1 MPGMMGQPQGNVVVQ
16 QQPTLRGQMPAPAP
30 QAQAGGSATTAGV
43 QQAAQQQPA
52 MGGMPQQQPQ
62 VPPQLPGAPLMP
74 PPVQMPGQKPGGM
87 GMSQPGTDVGA
98 HPLMKVNSVLSLGAT
113 AAPTPPA
120 PPAPPPPQGWVG
132 PPISPDGQGPVTS
145 QVPPIDEQ
153 PPMFPQNPMQKANM
167 ASAMHTLKS
176 SGFMKKSFG
185 GMLGLFGLAGGAY
198 GAGAAGKGRRTRGAI
213 SGAVRG
219 AGTGLGATLGAVGGL
234 GLGAKFLES
243 GILRNHPNAE
253 ALAASGIGMGATG
266 LGGLLGYKATG
277 FMPHLMGL
285 EDDEEQQAL
294 DGYKYSSF
302 GVHTLDGPMVGTP
315 EPPNQPPVVT
325 TERESKKVNLAELFK
340 EAGFFKRAMP
350 GISPGAIFKQVGGM
364 FGRAANTGAMDDV
377 ARVSN
382 RFMQQGGKTLN
393 RADAL
398 ARMNRVKDYAAKRMA
413 RGAGG
418 ASPPGTG
425 LVPYSPPAGGMPPPM
440 PYTGGAGAASQAAS
454 TAAPA
459 AAPGMFGKAWNSVQN
474 MYNKIPQGV
483 RNPIGGYVTGSTMGT
498 GADAIAEQLG
508 YDTNFADYG
517 GMLGAGLRMPQV
529 TRAFGKGTALG
540 KARQFFTEG
549 AKGLSPTA
557 GKVQR
562 GLFHASYGVPIAGAV
577 GGMVADNYVNNKI
590 NDIATRA
597 GFTNGQE
604 GLDFMNNVNSGNLA
618 PVISHMWGRLSPEQK
633 MGIIGGGGLL
643 AAGALGGATGLT
655 GGMGTAGL
663 MGAGALG
670 LGMGTGLLQMP
681 PQLSNFLGHGGGAPA
696 QQGPTQV
703 AQAQQ
708 QMPQTSQYSPRNEY
722 AMQAHLA

>member
-16 QQPTLRGQMPAPAP
+16 QQPTLQGQMPAPAP
-30 QAQAGGSATTAGV
+30 QAQAGGAATTAGV

-74 PPVQMPGQKPGGM
+74 PPIQMPGQKPGGM
-87 GMSQPGTDVGA
+87 GMSQPGTDMGA
-98 HPLMKVNSVLSLGAT
+98 NPLMKANSVLSLGAT

-198 GAGAAGKGRRTRGAI
+198 GAGSAGKGRRTRGAI

-219 AGTGLGATLGAVGGL
+219 VGTGLGATLGAVGGL

-302 GVHTLDGPMVGTP
+302 GMHTLDGPMVGTP

-340 EAGFFKRAMP
+340 EAGFFKRAIP

-364 FGRAANTGAMDDV
+364 FGRAA
-377 ARVSN
+377 
-382 RFMQQGGKTLN
+382 
-393 RADAL
+393 
-398 ARMNRVKDYAAKRMA
+398 
-413 RGAGG
+413 
-418 ASPPGTG
+418 
-425 LVPYSPPAGGMPPPM
+425 
-440 PYTGGAGAASQAAS
+440 GAASQAAGG
-454 TAAPA
+454 APA
-459 AAPGMFGKAWNSVQN
+459 AAPGMFGRAWNSVQN